1 MDEKRRSSVLAL
13 SGIAGALTLAVLQ
26 VGWIVLADPPKTDG
40 QDVVRS
46 QARGPD
52 VPERETRF
60 LPARSYP
67 RS

>member
-1 MDEKRRSSVLAL
+1 MDEKRRSAMLAL
-13 SGIAGALTLAVLQ
+13 SGIAGALTLVVLQ
-26 VGWIVLADPPKTDG
+26 VGWIVLKDPPKTDG
-40 QDVVRS
+40 QDVHQS
-46 QARGPD
+46 QARGLD